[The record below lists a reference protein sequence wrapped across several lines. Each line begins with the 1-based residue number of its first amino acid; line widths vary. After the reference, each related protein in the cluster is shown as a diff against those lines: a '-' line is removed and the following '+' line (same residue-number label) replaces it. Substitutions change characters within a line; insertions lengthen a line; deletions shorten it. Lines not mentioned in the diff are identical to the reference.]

1 MQVPASRYLPSL
13 RPFPEVLPAVEYDMA
28 DIVRKV
34 RGWGHIKYKD
44 HDYFIGQAFK
54 GLHVALRPT
63 ATDGLLDVY
72 FCQYRLTQ
80 INVAASTKR
89 V

>member
-1 MQVPASRYLPSL
+1 MQVPASRYRPSL
-13 RPFPEVLPAVEYDMA
+13 RPFPEVLPPVEYDST
-28 DIVRKV
+28 DIIRKV
-34 RGWGHIKYKD
+34 RGWGDIKYQS
-44 HDYFIGQAFK
+44 HDYFIGHAFK
-54 GLHVALRPT
+54 GLYVALRST

-72 FCQYRLTQ
+72 FCQHRLTQ